1 MEQERVF
8 RHSVCA
14 DFSKVCNETLLLDA
28 LKLYKNDLLQV
39 LDVEHVWGLFSA
51 LHASAHFILCMSSTY
66 IIR

>member
-8 RHSVCA
+8 QHSICA

-39 LDVEHVWGLFSA
+39 LDVEPVWGLFSA
-51 LHASAHFILCMSSTY
+51 LHVCAHFILCMSSTY
-66 IIR
+66 VIR